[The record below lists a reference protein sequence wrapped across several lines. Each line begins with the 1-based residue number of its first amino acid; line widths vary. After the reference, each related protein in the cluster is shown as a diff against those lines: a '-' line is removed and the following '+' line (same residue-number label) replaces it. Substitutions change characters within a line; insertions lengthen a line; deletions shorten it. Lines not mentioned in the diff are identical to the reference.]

1 MDERRLLII
10 QIESNHKKQVTMR
23 KQLKTMQGQ
32 VDMMLTLMRD
42 LLDQA
47 QLDNDTFTLVNNY
60 FNLLHLVKYCKKMM
74 ASRSTLKKVILKG
87 PVFDNPMDK

>member
-1 MDERRLLII
+1 M
-10 QIESNHKKQVTMR
+10 S

-60 FNLLHLVKYCKKMM
+60 FNLV
-74 ASRSTLKKVILKG
+74 
-87 PVFDNPMDK
+87 